1 MFGKKKE
8 VVVKESQLQKEA
20 MELYHRKIADDYT
33 AKQAALI
40 QPKIEKNTAILQAGW
55 VDDFDRYVE
64 EEKKSSKSFSIKAQ
78 RWAEFLTIKVI
89 DSGKDKCNSINLSLV
104 AVISVIPG
112 KSVTTEEGII
122 TFRRSDYFDRD
133 LHSVRNLD
141 NVPATGWHY
150 EYVPA
155 NGYKDPRRSYISA
168 SGFSNYTKVPGKP
181 VPAIRARIE
190 FRGTDNKSFFT
201 LDVPQGRVEEIK
213 DYLMEIIGNDTFF
226 E

>member
-8 VVVKESQLQKEA
+8 VVVKEPQLQKEA

-33 AKQAALI
+33 ARQAALI
-40 QPKIEKNTAILQAGW
+40 QPEIEKNTAILQVGW
-55 VDDFDRYVE
+55 VDDFDRYIE
-64 EEKKSSKSFSIKAQ
+64 DDKKSSKGFSIKAQ

-104 AVISVIPG
+104 TVISVIPG
-112 KSVTTEEGII
+112 KPVTTEDGVI
-122 TFRRSDYFDRD
+122 TFRRSDYYDRE
-133 LHSVRNLD
+133 LYMARNLD

-150 EYVPA
+150 EYEPR
-155 NGYKDPRRSYISA
+155 NGYKDSRRSYASD
-168 SGFSNYTKVPGKP
+168 SGFSIYTIVPGKP
-181 VPAIRARIE
+181 VPATRAKID
-190 FRGTDNKSFFT
+190 FREANNKSIFT

-213 DYLMEIIGNDTFF
+213 DYLMEIIGNDAFF